1 MRAGRSAMTCRL
13 PQGLTLSTIRRGS
26 DLTPVR
32 VRSERPPFKLSLWG
46 KVRMHRL
53 STVLCTSGLAAEAKI
68 ARAAGFAVVIGAGD
82 RERTAALVENAVQ
95 RANCLMSFGIAGAL
109 APHLRPGDVVISA
122 DVVSADHRW
131 TAGGSFQT
139 RVTALAQE
147 IGAFEGAVFGAS
159 AILATEEEKSRAWRD
174 TGALAVDLESDVV
187 ARIASQAGIPFLVA
201 RTIADTAYRELPP
214 AALIPL
220 SEAGTPNLARVLGSV
235 LRRPRQ
241 IAALIGLAR
250 ETRMALSALAG
261 PAHALRGLAAAF

>member
-1 MRAGRSAMTCRL
+1 V
-13 PQGLTLSTIRRGS
+13 PS
-26 DLTPVR
+26 DGPLF
-32 VRSERPPFKLSLWG
+32 ELWLFG

-53 STVLCTSGLAAEAKI
+53 STVLCTSGLAAEAKV
-68 ARAAGFAVVIGAGD
+68 ARAAGFSVVIGAGD
-82 RERTAALVENAVQ
+82 RDRTAALVENAV
-95 RANCLMSFGIAGAL
+95 RHASCLMSFGIAGAL
-109 APHLRPGDVVISA
+109 APHLRTGDVVISA
-122 DVVSADHRW
+122 EVVSAGYRW
-131 TAGGSFQT
+131 TAAEPFQM
-139 RVTALAQE
+139 RVAALARQ

-159 AILATEEEKSRAWRD
+159 AILATEAEKSRVWRD

-201 RTIADTAYRELPP
+201 RTIADTAWRELPP

-241 IAALIGLAR
+241 IATLVGLAR